1 MTLQQIET
9 SLSLIHQSQNILIF
23 SHRNP
28 DGDAIGSS
36 LALSHFLNTLNK
48 KNQVILPNAIPEN
61 MKWMPNCDQILIY
74 ESEKSKKNVL
84 EAIKIADLIF
94 TLDFNALHRLGILEN
109 ELKNIETP
117 FIMIDHHEAPDS
129 YAQVTFSDTKYG
141 STCEMIY
148 DFITYLGYQKNINKD
163 VATCIYTG
171 IITDSGSFKFPKT
184 TSKTHQL
191 VAHLIDLGID
201 NSQIHRNIFDNNSF
215 NSLQLMGC
223 FLTNLKLIEDKKT
236 SYSFLSAKDLQKY
249 NCKKGDT
256 EGFVN
261 LGLSIKDIDFTAYFA
276 ENHDDNL
283 IKISFRSKGNFD
295 VNEFSKKY
303 FEGGGH
309 KNAAGGKSLL
319 SLEETLKRFEEIVF
333 NNIEM

>member
-1 MTLQQIET
+1 MTQEQIDKT
-9 SLSLIHQSQNILIF
+9 HSLINQAQNILIF

-36 LALSHFLNTLNK
+36 LALSNFFNTLDK
-48 KNQVILPNAIPEN
+48 KNQVVLPNAIPEN
-61 MKWMPNCDQILIY
+61 MKWMPNWEHIFIY
-74 ESEKSKKNVL
+74 ETEKDRKNVL
-84 EAIKIADLIF
+84 EAIKKADLIF

-117 FIMIDHHEAPDS
+117 IIMIDHHEAPDS

-148 DFITYLGYQKNINKD
+148 DFIAFLGYQKNINKEF
-163 VATCIYTG
+163 ATCIYTG
-171 IITDSGSFKFPKT
+171 ISTDSGSFKFPKT

-223 FLTNLKLIEDKKT
+223 YLTNLKLMEEQKT
-236 SYSFLSAKDLQKY
+236 SYSFLSAKELQKY

-283 IKISFRSKGNFD
+283 IKI
-295 VNEFSKKY
+295 
-303 FEGGGH
+303 
-309 KNAAGGKSLL
+309 AIL
-319 SLEETLKRFEEIVF
+319 IVF
-333 NNIEM
+333 MSNYLT

>member
-1 MTLQQIET
+1 MTQKQIEKT
-9 SLSLIHQSQNILIF
+9 HILINQAQNILIF

-36 LALSHFLNTLNK
+36 LALSHFFNTLNK
-48 KNQVILPNAIPEN
+48 KNQVVLPNAIPEN
-61 MKWMPNCDQILIY
+61 MKWMPNWEHIFIY
-74 ESEKSKKNVL
+74 ETEKDRKNVL
-84 EAIKIADLIF
+84 EAIKNAELIF

-117 FIMIDHHEAPDS
+117 IIMIDHHETPDS

-148 DFITYLGYQKNINKD
+148 DFITFLGYQKNINKE

-171 IITDSGSFKFPKT
+171 ISTDSGSFKFPKT

-201 NSQIHRNIFDNNSF
+201 NSQIHRYIFDNNSF

-223 FLTNLKLIEDKKT
+223 YLTNLKLMEEQKI
-236 SYSFLSAKDLQKY
+236 SYSFLSAKELQKY

-276 ENHDDNL
+276 ENQDDKL

-295 VNEFSKKY
+295 VNEFAKKY

-319 SLEETLKRFEEIVF
+319 SLEETLKRFETIVSGL
-333 NNIEM
+333 

>member
-1 MTLQQIET
+1 MNIQQIED
-9 SLSLIHQSQNILIF
+9 SLSLINKAENILIL

-36 LALSHFLNTLNK
+36 LALSMFLNTLNK
-48 KNQVILPNAIPEN
+48 KNRVVLPNAIPEN
-61 MKWMPNCDQILIY
+61 MKWMSDWEQILIY
-74 ESEKSKKNVL
+74 ESEKDKKNVL
-84 EAIKIADLIF
+84 DAIKNANLIF

-117 FIMIDHHEAPDS
+117 FIMIDHHETPDS
-129 YAQVTFSDTKYG
+129 YAKVTFSNTNYG

-148 DFITYLGYQKNINKD
+148 DFITFLGYSKNINKD
-163 VATCIYTG
+163 IATCIYTG
-171 IITDSGSFKFPKT
+171 ITTDSGSFKFPKT

-191 VAHLIDLGID
+191 VAHLIELGID
-201 NSQIHRNIFDNNSF
+201 NSLIHRNIFDNNSF

-223 FLTNLKLIEDKKT
+223 YLTNLKLLEHKKT
-236 SYSFLSAKDLQKY
+236 SYSYLSASELQKY

-261 LGLSIKDIDFTAYFA
+261 LGLSIKDIEFTAYFA
-276 ENHDDNL
+276 ENQDDNL

-295 VNEFSKKY
+295 VNQFSKKY

-319 SLEETLKRFEEIVF
+319 SLEETLKRFEEIVDLL
-333 NNIEM
+333 